1 MPFGVWMKHTK
12 VQRGCKYNMEQYL
25 PLIISLVGTMLTIG
39 VSLWLGIAKQ
49 RTENKSALQLAD
61 GAFRDDL
68 LALNERYEKQLEQ
81 KEEQIRL
88 RDERLEIRNE
98 QISKAQIVIGSQLE
112 KITDLTLT
120 VKQLQFEVANLREEL
135 AKFNKKVFYVTESK
149 LPNEES
155 K

>member
-1 MPFGVWMKHTK
+1 MDA
-12 VQRGCKYNMEQYL
+12 YL
-25 PLIISLVGTMLTIG
+25 PLVISLVGTVLTVG

-49 RTENKSALQLAD
+49 RTENKTALQQYGEAV
-61 GAFRDDL
+61 RDDL

-88 RDERLEIRNE
+88 RDERLEHRNE
-98 QISKAQIVIGSQLE
+98 QLSAAQIVIGNQLE

-120 VKQLQFEVANLREEL
+120 VKQLQYEVKSLREEL
-135 AKFNKKVFYVTESK
+135 DKFNRKVFYIS
-149 LPNEES
+149 NQDNQAHEEN